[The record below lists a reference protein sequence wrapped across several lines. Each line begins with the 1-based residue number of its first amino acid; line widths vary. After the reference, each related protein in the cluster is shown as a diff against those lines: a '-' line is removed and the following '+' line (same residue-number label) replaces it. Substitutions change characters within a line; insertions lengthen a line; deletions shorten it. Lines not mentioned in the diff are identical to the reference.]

1 MADGTGPGRITLS
14 GVILAALIL
23 ILIVASLYL
32 FIAQPYWFPTLA
44 SEPAVFFGLIAVR
57 NAAATQ

>member
-1 MADGTGPGRITLS
+1 MADGSGPGRMTLS
-14 GVILAALIL
+14 GVVLAGLIL

-44 SEPAVFFGLIAVR
+44 SER
-57 NAAATQ
+57 